1 MRTCPNDAI
10 SRTRQFILGTPRQTM
25 AAPNTNDEFLDLVRK
40 SGVVDEKRLD
50 AYLQKARG
58 TFPPDVPQVAG
69 LLVHD
74 GILTHFQAEQIL
86 QGKWRRFTIGKYKVL
101 ERLGSGGM
109 GSVYLCEHKLMRRRV
124 AVKVLPTAKA
134 ADPSALERFYREAR
148 AVAAL
153 DHPNIVHAYDIDQD
167 EQLHFLV
174 MEHVDGASLQ
184 DVVKKSGPLPVLR
197 ACHYIRQSALG
208 LQHAHEARLVHRDI
222 KPGNILVD
230 RSGLVKIL
238 DMGLARFFNDEDDIL
253 TKKYDENV
261 LGTADYLAPEQAL
274 DSHSVD
280 IRADIYSLGATFY
293 YMLTGRTPFGEG
305 TVAQKL
311 LWHQNRQP
319 KLVAEFRNDVP
330 TPVLAIINK
339 MMAKEADKRY
349 QTPIE
354 VANALAPFTQIPI
367 GPPPESEMPNLSPAV
382 TGIGPS
388 DGSTENTAVTKA
400 EAATLPKALQGM
412 TKPPSSPSAAS
423 PAPRPATPRPATS
436 APPSRPAL
444 PPPSSKP
451 VLVPAATAPSTTPKM
466 PAPAPP
472 PRMPGS
478 VAAASAPAAPATP
491 APRPTP
497 PAPMPLPSPTQST
510 SAIDFS
516 AGKRTP
522 QTATTDEEPD
532 SQAFSDFA
540 PDTDHFVS
548 QGDTAPASAGR
559 RREATSATVV
569 TPKSRWVIRIA
580 AVAFVVLAILGTGI
594 WWFVQPPT
602 PTARKE
608 RTPQTLLVTRDEAK
622 PKTFRSIE
630 HALRFAKAG
639 DTIQL
644 ADEVHKENL
653 TLIKTK
659 DISIQAAPGKEV
671 LWTSFVQNDPATPL
685 IYVNNC
691 ENVRIAGKGITL
703 DGTLE
708 GGKKANN
715 LIQIAMESPNVSIE
729 DLKLKNFANA
739 GIFMTNAAGQ
749 DSRPIKLARIEG
761 ESKGAPQ
768 GIYLDAN
775 KDVRPPV
782 NDFIEAI
789 NCRFEGVGTQI
800 KTRSAEVLGKN
811 VVGMP

>member
-1 MRTCPNDAI
+1 
-10 SRTRQFILGTPRQTM
+10 M
-25 AAPNTNDEFLDLVRK
+25 AAPNNNDEFLDLVRK
-40 SGVVDEKRLD
+40 SGVVEEKRLD
-50 AYLQKARG
+50 TYLQKARS
-58 TFPPDVPQVAG
+58 TFPPDPSKVAG
-69 LLVHD
+69 LLVRD
-74 GILTHFQAEQIL
+74 SVLTHFQAEQIL

-134 ADPSALERFYREAR
+134 ADPSSLDRFYREAR

-184 DVVKKSGPLPVLR
+184 EIVKKSGPLAVLR

-208 LQHAHEARLVHRDI
+208 LHHAHEAGLVHRDI

-238 DMGLARFFNDEDDIL
+238 DMGLARFFNDEEDIL

-293 YMLTGRTPFGEG
+293 FMLTGRTPFGEG

-330 TPVLAIINK
+330 TQVLAIISK
-339 MMAKEADKRY
+339 MMAKEADKRF
-349 QTPIE
+349 QIPME
-354 VANALAPFTQIPI
+354 VANVLAPFTQIPI
-367 GPPPESEMPNLSPAV
+367 GPPPESEMPNLSPAA
-382 TGIGPS
+382 TGVMMS
-388 DGSTENTAVTKA
+388 DGSTDNTAVTKNDSA
-400 EAATLPKALQGM
+400 SSPKALQGM
-412 TKPPSSPSAAS
+412 TKPPSSPSAA
-423 PAPRPATPRPATS
+423 PTR
-436 APPSRPAL
+436 
-444 PPPSSKP
+444 
-451 VLVPAATAPSTTPKM
+451 
-466 PAPAPP
+466 
-472 PRMPGS
+472 
-478 VAAASAPAAPATP
+478 PATP
-491 APRPTP
+491 APRAASAPPPSPKPMPAPAAVRTTPAVPKTPSPAPVAPRTPSGTVTASRPQTPVPP
-497 PAPMPLPSPTQST
+497 PAPPIAPTPLPSPIQPG
-510 SAIDFS
+510 SALDFS
-516 AGKRTP
+516 VGKHQPRT
-522 QTATTDEEPD
+522 TTTEGEPEENGF
-532 SQAFSDFA
+532 ADFA
-540 PDTDHFVS
+540 PDTDNFVS

-559 RREATSATVV
+559 RKGATAAPVMTS
-569 TPKSRWVIRIA
+569 KSRLIFRIA
-580 AVAFVVLAILGTGI
+580 SVAFVVLAIAGTAI
-594 WWFVQPPT
+594 WWFVQPPAT
-602 PTARKE
+602 PVRKE
-608 RTPQTLLVTRDEAK
+608 RAPQTLVVTRDEGKKA
-622 PKTFRSIE
+622 FRTIE
-630 HALRFAKAG
+630 HALRSAKPG

-644 ADEVHKENL
+644 ADDVHKENL
-653 TLIKTK
+653 TLIKAR
-659 DISIQAAPGKEV
+659 DIVIQAAPGKEV
-671 LWTSFVQNDPATPL
+671 VWTSFVQNDPATPL

-691 ENVRIAGKGITL
+691 ENVRFAGKGITL

-708 GGKKANN
+708 GGKKTSN
-715 LIQIAMESPNVSIE
+715 LIHIALESPNVAIE
-729 DLKLKNFANA
+729 DMKLKHFANA
-739 GIFMTNAAGQ
+739 GILMTNAAGQ
-749 DSRPIKLARIEG
+749 DSRPIKLVRIEG

-782 NDFIEAI
+782 NDYIEAI
-789 NCRFEGVGTQI
+789 DCKFDGVTTPI
-800 KTRSAEVLGKN
+800 KTKNAEVLGKN
-811 VVGMP
+811 VVGMNN

>member
-1 MRTCPNDAI
+1 
-10 SRTRQFILGTPRQTM
+10 M
-25 AAPNTNDEFLDLVRK
+25 AAPSTNDEFLDLVRK
-40 SGVVDEKRLD
+40 SGVVEEKRLD
-50 AYLQKARG
+50 TYLQKARS
-58 TFPPDVPQVAG
+58 TFPPDPSKVAG
-69 LLVHD
+69 LLVRD
-74 GILTHFQAEQIL
+74 GVLTHFQAEQIL

-134 ADPSALERFYREAR
+134 ADPSSLDRFYREAR

-184 DVVKKSGPLPVLR
+184 EIVKKSGPLPVLR

-208 LQHAHEARLVHRDI
+208 LHHAHEAGLVHRDI

-238 DMGLARFFNDEDDIL
+238 DMGLARFFNDEEDIL

-293 YMLTGRTPFGEG
+293 FMLTGRTPFGEG

-330 TPVLAIINK
+330 TQVLAIINK

-349 QTPIE
+349 QTPME
-354 VANALAPFTQIPI
+354 VANVLAPFTQIPI
-367 GPPPESEMPNLSPAV
+367 GPPPESEMPNLSPAA
-382 TGIGPS
+382 TGVMMS
-388 DGSTENTAVTKA
+388 DGSTDNTAVTKNDA
-400 EAATLPKALQGM
+400 GSSPKALHGM
-412 TKPPSSPSAAS
+412 TKPPSSPSAVPPPSPRPAT
-423 PAPRPATPRPATS
+423 PAPRPAS
-436 APPSRPAL
+436 APPPSPKPMPA
-444 PPPSSKP
+444 
-451 VLVPAATAPSTTPKM
+451 PAAVRTIPAAPKTPS

-472 PRMPGS
+472 PRMLGGT
-478 VAAASAPAAPATP
+478 VTASKPQTP
-491 APRPTP
+491 APRPAAQV
-497 PAPMPLPSPTQST
+497 APTPLPSPIQPS
-510 SAIDFS
+510 SALDFS
-516 AGKRTP
+516 VGKRQP
-522 QTATTDEEPD
+522 QTTSTAESESEENG
-532 SQAFSDFA
+532 FSDFA
-540 PDTDHFVS
+540 PDTDNFVS
-548 QGDTAPASAGR
+548 QGDTAPASAR
-559 RREATSATVV
+559 RRKGATTAPVMTS
-569 TPKSRWVIRIA
+569 KSRVIFRIA
-580 AVAFVVLAILGTGI
+580 SIAFVVLAIAGTVI
-594 WWFVQPPT
+594 WWFVQPPAT
-602 PTARKE
+602 PIRKE
-608 RTPQTLLVTRDEAK
+608 RTPQTLIVTRDEAK
-622 PKTFRSIE
+622 KAYRTIE
-630 HALRFAKAG
+630 HALRSAKPG

-653 TLIKTK
+653 TLIKAK
-659 DISIQAAPGKEV
+659 DIVIQAAPGKEIV
-671 LWTSFVQNDPATPL
+671 WTSFVQNDPATPL

-691 ENVRIAGKGITL
+691 ENVRFAGKGITL

-708 GGKKANN
+708 GGKKTNN
-715 LIQIAMESPNVSIE
+715 LIHIAMESPNVAIE
-729 DLKLKNFANA
+729 DMKLKNFANA
-739 GIFMTNAAGQ
+739 GVLMTNAAGQ
-749 DSRPIKLARIEG
+749 ESRPIKLVRIEA

-782 NDFIEAI
+782 NDYIEAI
-789 NCRFEGVGTQI
+789 DCKFEGVTTPI
-800 KTRSAEVLGKN
+800 KTKNAEVLGKN
-811 VVGMP
+811 VVGMN